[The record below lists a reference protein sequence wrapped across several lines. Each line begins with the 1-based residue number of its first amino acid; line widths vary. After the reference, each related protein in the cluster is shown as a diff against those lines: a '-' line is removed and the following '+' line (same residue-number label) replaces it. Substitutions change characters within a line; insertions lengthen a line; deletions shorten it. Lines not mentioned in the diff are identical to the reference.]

1 MNRRRISVL
10 TVPVSRKCRVAPTP
24 RAPRLAGG
32 DVAHHLI
39 GEKAMGTGWLR
50 HVTVG

>member
-1 MNRRRISVL
+1 ML
-10 TVPVSRKCRVAPTP
+10 TVPVSRKCRVAPAL
-24 RAPRLAGG
+24 RAPRLAGRNIT
-32 DVAHHLI
+32 HHLI